1 MDGRVELREIRAS
14 DLPILFAQQDDP
26 EANEMAAFP
35 ARDETAYREHMA
47 RVLATPGSLIRAVV
61 VGDAVVGQV
70 CSWDAD
76 GAREVGYWI
85 GRDHWGNGYATAAVR
100 QLIAIDRAR
109 PMWAEIAEH
118 NVGSQRVVE
127 RCGFVL
133 DREEQEDVLV
143 RIYRLD
149 GDPDVM

>member
-1 MDGRVELREIRAS
+1 MDSAMDGRVELREIRAS

-70 CSWDAD
+70 CSWDA
-76 GAREVGYWI
+76 
-85 GRDHWGNGYATAAVR
+85 AVR